1 MSSNCLVLSQRY
13 SNDSIKLRKAA
24 ETLGWDIWRFSAQNF
39 PHALNNQKITIY
51 CETSIAEFVAEKLQL
66 TLLSPD
72 DQILAELPFEFVKR
86 EIVFTRTAQF
96 QPATVKKFIKPAD
109 YKYFSAGVYEP
120 GETIPGF
127 QSLYPDD
134 PLLISDVVEFVDE
147 YRLFVLDNQVITA
160 STYMLN
166 KEFVGDR
173 SQGLALNE
181 KSIRFAERVIQHIKD
196 RMPKSYV
203 LDIGKLSTG
212 EYAVIE
218 FNPSW
223 GSGIYGADPTLALK
237 VIKNAVQNNSKCS
250 PDAPGT

>member
-1 MSSNCLVLSQRY
+1 MNVFMHGTVEAGFDVL
-13 SNDSIKLRKAA
+13 KA
-24 ETLGWDIWRFSAQNF
+24 
-39 PHALNNQKITIY
+39 KIDGDM
-51 CETSIAEFVAEKLQL
+51 AG
-66 TLLSPD
+66 
-72 DQILAELPFEFVKR
+72 
-86 EIVFTRTAQF
+86 
-96 QPATVKKFIKPAD
+96 PA
-109 YKYFSAGVYEP
+109 G
-120 GETIPGF
+120 
-127 QSLYPDD
+127 
-134 PLLISDVVEFVDE
+134 EFVDE